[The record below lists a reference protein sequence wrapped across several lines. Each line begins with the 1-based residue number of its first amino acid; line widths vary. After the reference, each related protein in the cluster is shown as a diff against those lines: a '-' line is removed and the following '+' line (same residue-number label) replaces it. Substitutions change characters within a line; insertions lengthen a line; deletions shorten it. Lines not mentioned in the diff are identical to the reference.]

1 VYNFLRFLK
10 KIKENTEVLVM
21 KKMVAVMLLLF
32 TIGSVN
38 VFAKN
43 GKQLAIELGL
53 DASSKAT
60 RQWERVFSKERKMK
74 KYGIDKLSDADKGA
88 LKEYLIQHAA
98 DSDHPEAAGM

>member
-1 VYNFLRFLK
+1 MN
-10 KIKENTEVLVM
+10 
-21 KKMVAVMLLLF
+21 KMVALMLILF
-32 TIGSVN
+32 TLGAVN

-43 GKQLAIELGL
+43 GKQLAVELGL

-60 RQWERVFSKERKMK
+60 RQWEMIFEKERKMV
-74 KYGIDKLSDADKGA
+74 KYGIDKLSDGDKSA